1 MDKEGEQPPA
11 RELNLQEP
19 GEERAK
25 AVVPEMSLRTVDETL
40 PSQAGTRPLALTT
53 MRANSQETIVLN
65 PLALHAPTTTPERLE
80 LHPVNQAKLDAV
92 ERSRIDGTYTP
103 PPEDMIEWQKL
114 NPSKGMREWVIW
126 RNNRKAEAEVAEEK
140 KLRLLPFE
148 TRPFNYASLNEGE
161 APQLHSLCF
170 GGSKGDDEGDG
181 NEKFSPSSV
190 EDNVN
195 DDNLDEA
202 LDRLLNSSSS
212 VSPVNGKT
220 LSPEQDE
227 NELVDFLRKESERA
241 NTERAKTF
249 AVEPTGVEAKK
260 ENREVEA
267 PASAQVVK
275 PVLTQKGLMD
285 IIAKQPQA
293 LMQKMEW
300 EQKKQCYKEML
311 SGYESPNGTSIN
323 VGVDLT
329 ALMFVS
335 AVSESAQM
343 ISLMAESDASDKL
356 MKQAEQHREA
366 LEKEFKLNM
375 ERMKAEHDRA
385 ITEAMK
391 IRDNYARSALE
402 AAGAVNQTIQK
413 FDQVQGDKVVNFQL
427 ETLKKRALKF
437 ERQLAEA
444 AEKHEEEL
452 KEKELLCD
460 KQKRELLLERKR
472 NKELEDELRA
482 FEDSVING
490 TALPNEKT
498 QRKSPDSSPD
508 VPNPKR
514 AKVDLVEGASSP
526 LGEMDKAFKDLAD
539 KAKVLKAQGE
549 QRKADRR
556 PHR

>member
-1 MDKEGEQPPA
+1 
-11 RELNLQEP
+11 
-19 GEERAK
+19 
-25 AVVPEMSLRTVDETL
+25 VDY
-40 PSQAGTRPLALTT
+40 S
-53 MRANSQETIVLN
+53 
-65 PLALHAPTTTPERLE
+65 
-80 LHPVNQAKLDAV
+80 D
-92 ERSRIDGTYTP
+92 
-103 PPEDMIEWQKL
+103 
-114 NPSKGMREWVIW
+114 
-126 RNNRKAEAEVAEEK
+126 
-140 KLRLLPFE
+140 
-148 TRPFNYASLNEGE
+148 
-161 APQLHSLCF
+161 
-170 GGSKGDDEGDG
+170 
-181 NEKFSPSSV
+181 
-190 EDNVN
+190 EDN
-195 DDNLDEA
+195 E
-202 LDRLLNSSSS
+202 
-212 VSPVNGKT
+212 
-220 LSPEQDE
+220 EE
-227 NELVDFLRKESERA
+227 FLRKESGRA

-249 AVEPTGVEAKK
+249 EVETAGVEACSNMVAERKDGLRGEDIAGSGSSESTPVEQAKK
-260 ENREVEA
+260 EDREVKA
-267 PASAQVVK
+267 QASAQVVK
-275 PVLTQKGLMD
+275 PVLTQQGFMD

-343 ISLMAESDASDKL
+343 ISLMAQSDASDKL

-366 LEKEFKLNM
+366 LEKELKLNM

-391 IRDNYARSALE
+391 IRDNYARSAQE

-413 FDQVQGDKVVNFQL
+413 FDQAQGDKVVNFQL

-490 TALPNEKT
+490 TALPNEKA

-514 AKVDLVEGASSP
+514 AKVDLVEGALSSS
-526 LGEMDKAFKDLAD
+526 GEMDKAFKDLAD
-539 KAKVLKAQGE
+539 KVKDRKAQGE
-549 QRKADRR
+549 QRKEHLRR
-556 PHR
+556 SENLAVDPVRVVKNPDAVMTSAYSQSLRDNANLLVMTKDARSVKPVDKKTSGDKQESATRGMNVAPSSIQQVDNSDDGGYNEPGPPIVTKEQRDESLKLWKDALIQAGIISQSRIFQRMSMT

>member
-1 MDKEGEQPPA
+1 MK
-11 RELNLQEP
+11 
-19 GEERAK
+19 
-25 AVVPEMSLRTVDETL
+25 
-40 PSQAGTRPLALTT
+40 
-53 MRANSQETIVLN
+53 
-65 PLALHAPTTTPERLE
+65 
-80 LHPVNQAKLDAV
+80 
-92 ERSRIDGTYTP
+92 
-103 PPEDMIEWQKL
+103 
-114 NPSKGMREWVIW
+114 
-126 RNNRKAEAEVAEEK
+126 
-140 KLRLLPFE
+140 LLPFE
-148 TRPFNYASLNEGE
+148 TRPFNYARLKEDE
-161 APQLHSLCF
+161 APQLHSLSF
-170 GGSKGDDEGDG
+170 GGNSGNGEEDG
-181 NEKFSPSSV
+181 NEHFSPSSM

-195 DDNLDEA
+195 DDNLGDA
-202 LDRLLNSSSS
+202 LDRLLNASSS

-220 LSPEQDE
+220 LSSEQDE
-227 NELVDFLRKESERA
+227 DDMVDYSEEDNEEEFLRKESERA

-249 AVEPTGVEAKK
+249 EDDPRGVEARDDMVAEEKDKLGDKDFARSGSSESTPVEQSK
-260 ENREVEA
+260 EEGREAEA
-267 PASAQVVK
+267 QASTQVVK

-343 ISLMAESDASDKL
+343 ISLMAQSEASDKL
-356 MKQAEQHREA
+356 IKQAEQHREA

-391 IRDNYARSALE
+391 IRDNYARSAQE

-413 FDQVQGDKVVNFQL
+413 IDQVQSDKVVNFQL

-452 KEKELLCD
+452 IEKELLCD

-490 TALPNEKT
+490 TALPKEKV
-498 QRKSPDSSPD
+498 QRMSPDSSPE

-514 AKVDLVEGASSP
+514 ARVDLW
-526 LGEMDKAFKDLAD
+526 
-539 KAKVLKAQGE
+539 LKIQIMEAT
-549 QRKADRR
+549 
-556 PHR
+556 

>member
-1 MDKEGEQPPA
+1 MRERERTAPPQDKSVEALTSGLSLRAPSGLSLQAPCGLNLVDKEREQFLAREFKPVVKEGEQSLA
-11 RELNLQEP
+11 REISFQS
-19 GEERAK
+19 R
-25 AVVPEMSLRTVDETL
+25 DETL
-40 PSQAGTRPLALTT
+40 LTQAGTQPLALTT
-53 MRANSQETIVLN
+53 MRANSEETIVLN
-65 PLALHAPTTTPERLE
+65 PLALHAPTTTPERLV

-92 ERSRIDGTYTP
+92 GRSRIDGTYTP

-126 RNNRKAEAEVAEEK
+126 RNNRKAEAEVAKEK
-140 KLRLLPFE
+140 KLKLLPFE
-148 TRPFNYASLNEGE
+148 TRPFNYARSNEGE

-181 NEKFSPSSV
+181 NEQFSPSSL
-190 EDNVN
+190 EDNMN
-195 DDNLDEA
+195 DDDLGED
-202 LDRLLNSSSS
+202 LDRLFNSSSS

-227 NELVDFLRKESERA
+227 NDLVDYSDEDNEEEFLRKEIERV
-241 NTERAKTF
+241 NTERAKIY

-260 ENREVEA
+260 EDREVEA
-267 PASAQVVK
+267 PTGAQVVK
-275 PVLTQKGLMD
+275 PVLTQKWLMD

-343 ISLMAESDASDKL
+343 ISLMAQSEASDKL

-375 ERMKAEHDRA
+375 ERMKAEHNRA

-413 FDQVQGDKVVNFQL
+413 FDQAQGDKVVNFQL

-460 KQKRELLLERKR
+460 K
-472 NKELEDELRA
+472 
-482 FEDSVING
+482 
-490 TALPNEKT
+490 
-498 QRKSPDSSPD
+498 
-508 VPNPKR
+508 
-514 AKVDLVEGASSP
+514 
-526 LGEMDKAFKDLAD
+526 
-539 KAKVLKAQGE
+539 
-549 QRKADRR
+549 
-556 PHR
+556 